1 MNDEMDVRSMK
12 AATRVLADFFG
23 EVTLDSKSLNP
34 ATGYPKRTGGLPAGA
49 KKWGLRMTDFP
60 SHMIVFFWFRY
71 DVLLSWFLGFS
82 WILSSE

>member
-49 KKWGLRMTDFP
+49 KK
-60 SHMIVFFWFRY
+60 
-71 DVLLSWFLGFS
+71 
-82 WILSSE
+82 